1 MHIGISIKV
10 KQKFSPSVDTK
21 EPTAI
26 VIYLHKSLCF
36 YQLFF
41 YQFVIFIKISTFIKS
56 VVVGRKC
63 LRNWHHQ
70 QRRLEEEE
78 QTETSDSNRQSTQ
91 MALDRTDSKDTKHE
105 HQKSKSYRV
114 EPQ

>member
-1 MHIGISIKV
+1 M
-10 KQKFSPSVDTK
+10 
-21 EPTAI
+21 
-26 VIYLHKSLCF
+26 
-36 YQLFF
+36 
-41 YQFVIFIKISTFIKS
+41 
-56 VVVGRKC
+56 VVGRKC

-105 HQKSKSYRV
+105 HHKASLIELNHNDNESL
-114 EPQ
+114 EG

>member
-1 MHIGISIKV
+1 M
-10 KQKFSPSVDTK
+10 
-21 EPTAI
+21 
-26 VIYLHKSLCF
+26 F

-56 VVVGRKC
+56 VVVGREC

-105 HQKSKSYRV
+105 HHKASLIELNHNDNESL
-114 EPQ
+114 ES